1 MIELKVFRN
10 SDQTIS
16 GFELSGHANS
26 GPHGHDLVCAAVS
39 AVSFG
44 SVNSIIQ
51 LCQIEPEIEQGTEG
65 GFLKMLLPE
74 GMSDE
79 AYNKAQT
86 LLSGMLVTFQT
97 IERDYNQYITI
108 FEK

>member
-1 MIELKVFRN
+1 MVELNLFKNHNQMIV
-10 SDQTIS
+10 

-44 SVNSIIQ
+44 TVNSIIK
-51 LCQIEPEIEQGTEG
+51 LCQIDPEIEQGSDG
-65 GFLKMLLPE
+65 GYLKMLLPH

-79 AYNKAQT
+79 AFDKAQT
-86 LLSGMLVTFQT
+86 LLEGMLVTFQT
-97 IERDYNQYITI
+97 IERDNKQYLSIS
-108 FEK
+108 EN